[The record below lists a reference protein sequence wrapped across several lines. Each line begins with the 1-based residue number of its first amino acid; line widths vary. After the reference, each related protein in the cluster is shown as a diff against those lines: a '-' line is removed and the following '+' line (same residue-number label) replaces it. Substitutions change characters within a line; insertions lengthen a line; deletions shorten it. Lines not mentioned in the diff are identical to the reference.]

1 MTPKQI
7 ENVER
12 TWDFVVLNTTE
23 AGKIFYNRLFEIDP
37 KLRSLFKDNMESQE
51 QKLISMITF
60 VVHKLNN
67 LNDVVK
73 DVKALGER
81 HKNYKVLPEYYN
93 TVGAAL
99 LRTLEQALGPKWN
112 DEVREA
118 WTKAYTILSST
129 MIEAAAAKSKV
140 A

>member
-1 MTPKQI
+1 
-7 ENVER
+7 
-12 TWDFVVLNTTE
+12 
-23 AGKIFYNRLFEIDP
+23 
-37 KLRSLFKDNMESQE
+37 
-51 QKLISMITF
+51 MITF

-99 LRTLEQALGPKWN
+99 LWTLEQALGPKWN

>member
-7 ENVER
+7 ENVMN
-12 TWDFVVLNTTE
+12 TWDFVVLNTAE
-23 AGKIFYNRLFEIDP
+23 AGKIFYDRLFEIDP
-37 KLRSLFKDNMESQE
+37 KLRSLFKGNMESQE

-67 LNDVVK
+67 LNEVVK

-81 HKNYKVLPEYYN
+81 HSNYKVLPEYYN

-99 LRTLEQALGPKWN
+99 LWTLEQALGSKWN